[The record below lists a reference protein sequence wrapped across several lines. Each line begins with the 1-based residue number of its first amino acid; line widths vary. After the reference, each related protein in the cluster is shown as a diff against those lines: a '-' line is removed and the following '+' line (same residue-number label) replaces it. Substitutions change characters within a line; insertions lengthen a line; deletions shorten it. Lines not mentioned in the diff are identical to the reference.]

1 MDFVGILVRRRDKLA
16 AAVEDECRP
25 GASDLEL
32 REEMRKA
39 RVFDDDRKDALTFL
53 VNIDRSRIGDR
64 WTLPD
69 RMVDNLEPLRLLGG
83 QASLEP
89 SLVADVKASRL
100 EAAVLKL
107 DVARDH
113 LILID
118 AALTGMVGQ

>member
-39 RVFDDDRKDALTFL
+39 GVFDDDRKDALTFL

-69 RMVDNLEPLRLLGG
+69 RMVENFEPLWLLGG
-83 QASLEP
+83 QAGLETC
-89 SLVADVKASRL
+89 LVHDVKASRL
-100 EAAVLKL
+100 EATELKL
-107 DVARDH
+107 DGARDH
-113 LILID
+113 PIFIHNTLH
-118 AALTGMVGQ
+118 